1 MQVMLAV
8 VKVPL
13 LPLPTLDAVTEG
25 AADGLPIVLDVPTNV
40 NTQVG
45 PLKEEGAAT
54 GPPAFAGITGTEA
67 SGPLA
72 GEPEKLAD
80 GAGAG
85 AAAAAVSNKQATKHG
100 NILRVG
106 KSQTEVPEEKDLPT
120 QSDRI
125 GQRTA
130 YRGRLRPRQQ
140 TSDDQTSTSNP
151 LLPACRL

>member
-1 MQVMLAV
+1 MLPPVQVMLAV

-40 NTQVG
+40 NTHVG
-45 PLKEEGAAT
+45 PLNEEGAAT
-54 GPPAFAGITGTEA
+54 GPPAFAGIMGTEA

-85 AAAAAVSNKQATKHG
+85 AALTAVSSRQATKHG
-100 NILRVG
+100 SIAKR
-106 KSQTEVPEEKDLPT
+106 QVP
-120 QSDRI
+120 
-125 GQRTA
+125 
-130 YRGRLRPRQQ
+130 
-140 TSDDQTSTSNP
+140 N
-151 LLPACRL
+151 